1 MAKKNQIFSVCIGIL
16 LVVALAT
23 CVVLVL
29 QEKSVKTSSTD
40 PIVKEIKSLKDF
52 YFESSDAKAVEAITH
67 TSDENITYSDYNF
80 QLDSYIYDNTTD
92 TGYALIVMK
101 DNEKKH
107 SGFDLEQKFYETF
120 EFKFIHQGHYFE
132 ALSPRIIS
140 DNNTLYLY
148 YMLKGYGNKIIIW
161 DNQSDN
167 KAFEIILENTC
178 ENNKKSDTSDG
189 REITVSPIGIKIL
202 TEKSTAS
209 SEFVY
214 DETKMSE
221 EDLKEYFNDGIGQ
234 VDILYKNGD
243 RITAY
248 GDEVTSRTSTNALDG
263 KIERTIRVSKI
274 IDIENIDTIE
284 IKE

>member
-1 MAKKNQIFSVCIGIL
+1 MTKKNQIFSICIGIL
-16 LVVALAT
+16 LVAVLAI

-29 QEKSVKTSSTD
+29 QDKSARTSSTD
-40 PIVKEIKSLKDF
+40 PIVTQIKSLKDF
-52 YFESSDAKAVEAITH
+52 YFESSDAAAVEAISH
-67 TSDENITYSDYNF
+67 KPEENVTYSDYNF
-80 QLDSYIYDNTTD
+80 QLDSYIYDDTTD
-92 TGYALIVMK
+92 TGYALIVIK

-107 SGFDLEQKFYETF
+107 SGVELEQKFYEMF
-120 EFKFIHQGHYFE
+120 EFKFMHQGHYFE
-132 ALSPRIIS
+132 SLSPRIIS

-148 YMLKGYGNKIIIW
+148 YMLRDYGNKIIIW
-161 DNQSDN
+161 DNQSDS
-167 KAFEIILENTC
+167 KAFEFVLENTC
-178 ENNKKSDTSDG
+178 ENNKKLDTSDG
-189 REITVSPIGIKIL
+189 REITISPVCIKIL

-221 EDLKEYFNDGIGQ
+221 EDLKKYFNDGIGQ

-248 GDEVTSRTSTNALDG
+248 GNEVTSRSSTNALDG